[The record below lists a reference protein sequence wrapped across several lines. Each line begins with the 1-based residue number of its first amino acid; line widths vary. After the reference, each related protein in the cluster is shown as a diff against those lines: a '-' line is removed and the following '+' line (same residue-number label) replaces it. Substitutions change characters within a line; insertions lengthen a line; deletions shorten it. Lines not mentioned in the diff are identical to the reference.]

1 MKVIL
6 TLVLLAL
13 SWNVAAAQEDAEQ
26 FFGVWNL
33 VVIERVGVNGEA
45 VPLRRP
51 YSEGQLIYTDGG
63 HFAVQLS
70 RPGRQP
76 FAAEEPT
83 AEEALAANSDYGARY
98 GTFTVNEAERTI
110 THHQQD
116 NLVLLTPESVDM
128 TFTYEF
134 SDNRLMWIRPRVIN
148 NDPAYRFSGIEMIQT
163 FIFER
168 AE

>member
-1 MKVIL
+1 MRIAL
-6 TLVLLAL
+6 TLVLLVL
-13 SWNVAAAQEDAEQ
+13 SCNLATAQEVADQ
-26 FFGVWNL
+26 FVGVWNL
-33 VVIERVGVNGEA
+33 VVIERVGVNGES

-63 HFAVQLS
+63 HFAVQFS
-70 RPGRQP
+70 RPDRQP

-83 AEEALAANSDYGARY
+83 AEEALAAFADYGARY
-98 GTFTVNEAERTI
+98 GTFTINEAGNTV

-116 NLVLLTPESVDM
+116 NLVLLDPDNVDM

-134 SDNRLMWIRPRVIN
+134 SGDRLMWSRHVID
-148 NDPAYRFSGIEMIQT
+148 NDPDYRFSGIEMIQT